1 MDKKKKLYNTQN
13 VYELITNGANEIEAD
28 SNIIFTPSAMDILRE
43 NGIKVICK
51 KCCSESGSF
60 VNRDKSANDKNIVE
74 NLTNLL
80 VNKYNIKDEN
90 VIKKIIVAVLKEIN

>member
-1 MDKKKKLYNTQN
+1 MDKNKKLYNTQN
-13 VYELITNGANEIEAD
+13 VYELIDKRLTEIESD
-28 SNIIFTPSAMDILRE
+28 SIILTPSAMDILRE

-51 KCCSESGSF
+51 KCYSESDLS
-60 VNRDKSANDKNIVE
+60 VNDNKSVSDKNIVE

-90 VIKKIIVAVLKEIN
+90 IIKKIIFAVLKEIN